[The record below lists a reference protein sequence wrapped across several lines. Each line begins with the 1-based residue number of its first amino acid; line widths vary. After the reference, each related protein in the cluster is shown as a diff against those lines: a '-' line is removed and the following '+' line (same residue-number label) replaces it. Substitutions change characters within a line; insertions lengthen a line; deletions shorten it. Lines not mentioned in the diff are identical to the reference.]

1 MISYNFR
8 YRGPFEYEK
17 FVLNILQ
24 FHNEMVM
31 FRKRLLS
38 KNENSKEL
46 LNAKE
51 DLDNLFHETMSNSP
65 SEELYYMLLTIEQ
78 GGVTNVYT

>member
-8 YRGPFEYEK
+8 YRGSFEYEK

-24 FHNEMVM
+24 FHNEMAM

-38 KNENSKEL
+38 KNKNSKEL

-51 DLDNLFHETMSNSP
+51 DLDSLFHETISNSP